1 MVLTL
6 LATGVVSLAVSMN
19 LFVGYKKSGLK
30 ETLMLA
36 LYALSYAVASFLW
49 AIEDS
54 LLVGNFQVA
63 TAAWIFGY
71 IPAYLGVLFSVLIVG
86 IRPKLITYVSSA
98 IIVVAII
105 SFLVFPLE
113 YKIVGE
119 IYIYYP
125 ATITKLILIAV
136 AAMALTPVIIW
147 IIYARGMNKFG
158 DKKERD
164 RGITLSIGFL
174 LMALGE
180 NILVPY
186 FEVSLFMTVTMCI
199 TGILVL
205 YHGFMKREEKEAS

>member
-1 MVLTL
+1 M
-6 LATGVVSLAVSMN
+6 
-19 LFVGYKKSGLK
+19 
-30 ETLMLA
+30 
-36 LYALSYAVASFLW
+36 
-49 AIEDS
+49 
-54 LLVGNFQVA
+54 
-63 TAAWIFGY
+63 
-71 IPAYLGVLFSVLIVG
+71 LIVG

-98 IIVVAII
+98 IIVAAII
-105 SFLVFPLE
+105 SFLFFPLE

-119 IYIYYP
+119 NYIYYP

-136 AAMALTPVIIW
+136 VAMALTPVIIW

-174 LMALGE
+174 LMALGK
-180 NILVPY
+180 NILLPY
-186 FEVSLFMTVTMCI
+186 FEVSLFMAETMCI